1 MTDAIE
7 DDDERQRAVAST
19 RRAFALPPV
28 VPENPPHEEDLPEAC
43 RALGLDDWRNLSLNP
58 ACPTRRYYRL
68 PWNVRTPLRHTHGR
82 PTFRGTARRRRLGG
96 MPATAEA
103 LGPDAE
109 VSLTQNPGQDTQSAA
124 FDKVAPPPRVNF
136 ATYSHASLI
145 SFDAHNIDIFDPTN
159 TRNSAI
165 LGNTKAATAEHA
177 HAVQT
182 DIDGGLS
189 YMFDILCRDYLYLP
203 PSRRGEML
211 YYTLGK
217 SPVLL
222 RTIELCKEWVG
233 DSHRVLTLTASPW
246 GAYLA

>member
-1 MTDAIE
+1 LSLPPTESPSRLGALVDQDVLQEFLLQSSAMTDAIE

-145 SFDAHNIDIFDPTN
+145 SFDAHNSSFLIVSHDP
-159 TRNSAI
+159 
-165 LGNTKAATAEHA
+165 
-177 HAVQT
+177 
-182 DIDGGLS
+182 
-189 YMFDILCRDYLYLP
+189 
-203 PSRRGEML
+203 
-211 YYTLGK
+211 
-217 SPVLL
+217 
-222 RTIELCKEWVG
+222 
-233 DSHRVLTLTASPW
+233 
-246 GAYLA
+246 